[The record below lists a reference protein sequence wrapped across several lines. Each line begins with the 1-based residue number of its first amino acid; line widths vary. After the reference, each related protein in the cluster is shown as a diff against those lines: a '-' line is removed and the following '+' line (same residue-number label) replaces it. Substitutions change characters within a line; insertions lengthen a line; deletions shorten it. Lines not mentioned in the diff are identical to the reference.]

1 MVDLLSLAYA
11 RGSVLLLV
19 LLRCLDAQTSC
30 SVEHSG
36 PGVFI
41 CSPRSADEPMPEYFH
56 ISVQANAVSEHGIR
70 HYQILL
76 DGKPQYDSTMPIPHE
91 RLSIEVNLR
100 SGLMSG
106 THTLRVVVDGAGIA
120 EVKDL
125 KFHTPAEPGF
135 CDAAEGFLIG
145 TCMPQRHGSA
155 LVWSLPGAPYQ
166 KFLDLYRR
174 NLKSFEADIADAVV
188 PDSQGNLFAAFH
200 RLAGLEVRKY
210 SANGSIVS
218 DSVVAGCRDASLGV
232 SALAVDNSGHLWI
245 AGNTKA
251 ACFHTTA
258 GAWHKNV
265 PDTARKR
272 GFVVLVDLSKPMGIA
287 PVYATYLADVDGWIS
302 DMAVDADGNAYVAGG
317 TSSSE
322 FPHTNRVHVG
332 PSSRG
337 MGFVF
342 VLNRNGSGL
351 QWSTL
356 IDGGQIRALALDSAG
371 KVFVT
376 GRNVLLA
383 ELSDGGEKISYK
395 TRLAG
400 KEAQAIAVSADGR
413 WAFVQGENF
422 LVNVQPFGKGKISS
436 QPFITNNDSNTS
448 EIANRMALRAFAA
461 DFVSRA
467 PR

>member
-1 MVDLLSLAYA
+1 MVDLLPLAYA

-41 CSPRSADEPMPEYFH
+41 CSPGPADEPIPEYFH
-56 ISVQANAVSEHGIR
+56 VSAQANALSERGIR

-76 DGKPQYDSTMPIPHE
+76 DGKLQYDSIQPIPHE

-106 THTLRVVVDGAGIA
+106 THTLRAVVDEAGIA
-120 EVKDL
+120 EVQDL
-125 KFHTPAEPGF
+125 KFHTPAGPGF
-135 CDAAEGFLIG
+135 CDVTEGFLIG
-145 TCMPQRHGSA
+145 TCMPPRHLSA

-174 NLKSFEADIADAVV
+174 NLKSFEADIADAAV
-188 PDSQGNLFAAFH
+188 PDSQGNLFVAFH
-200 RLAGLEVRKY
+200 LLAGLEVRKY
-210 SANGSIVS
+210 SPNGSIVHN
-218 DSVVAGCRDASLGV
+218 SVMAGCRDASLGV

-251 ACFHTTA
+251 ACLPTTA

-265 PDTARKR
+265 PDTAQKR
-272 GFVVLVDLSKPMGIA
+272 GFVLLVDLSKPMGA
-287 PVYATYLADVDGWIS
+287 AQVYATYLADVDGWIS

-317 TSSSE
+317 TRSSE
-322 FPHTNRVHVG
+322 FPHTNRVRVG

-337 MGFVF
+337 MGFVS
-342 VLNRNGSGL
+342 VLNRDGSGL

-356 IDGGQIRALALDSAG
+356 IDGVEIRALALDSAG

-383 ELSDGGEKISYK
+383 ELPDGGKKISYK
-395 TRLAG
+395 ARLAG
-400 KEAQAIAVSADGR
+400 KEARAIAVSADGR

-422 LVNVQPFGKGKISS
+422 LLNVQPFGKEKISP
-436 QPFITNNDSNTS
+436 QTLITNNDSNTS
-448 EIANRMALRAFAA
+448 EIANGMALRAFAA

-467 PR
+467 QR

>member
-1 MVDLLSLAYA
+1 MVDLLPLACA

-41 CSPRSADEPMPEYFH
+41 CSPSPGDEPIPEYFH
-56 ISVQANAVSEHGIR
+56 ISVQANAFSEHGIR
-70 HYQILL
+70 YYQILL
-76 DGKPQYDSTMPIPHE
+76 DGKLQYDSRLPIPLE
-91 RLSIEVNLR
+91 RLSIELNLR

-106 THTLRVVVDGAGIA
+106 THTLRAVVDGAGIA
-120 EVKDL
+120 DVKDL
-125 KFHTPAEPGF
+125 KFHTPAGPGF
-135 CDAAEGFLIG
+135 CEVAEGFLIG
-145 TCMPQRHGSA
+145 PCMPQRHGSA
-155 LVWSLPGAPYQ
+155 LVWTLPGASYQ

-174 NLKSFEADIADAVV
+174 NLKSFEADIGDAVV
-188 PDSQGNLFAAFH
+188 PDSQGNLFVAFH
-200 RLAGLEVRKY
+200 LLAGLEVRKY
-210 SANGSIVS
+210 SSNGSIVS
-218 DSVVAGCRDASLGV
+218 GSVVTDCRDASLGV
-232 SALAVDNSGHLWI
+232 SALALDNSGHLWI

-251 ACFHTTA
+251 ACFPTTP

-265 PDTARKR
+265 PDNEQKR
-272 GFVVLVDLSKPMGIA
+272 GFVVLVDLSKPMGAA

-322 FPHTNRVHVG
+322 FPHTNRVSVG

-337 MGFVF
+337 MGFVS

-356 IDGGQIRALALDSAG
+356 IDGAEIRALALDSAG

-383 ELSDGGEKISYK
+383 ELSDGGKKISYK

-400 KEAQAIAVSADGR
+400 KEGQAIAVSADGR

-422 LVNVQPFGKGKISS
+422 LLNVQPFGKGKISS
-436 QPFITNNDSNTS
+436 QTSISNNDSNTS

-467 PR
+467 QR